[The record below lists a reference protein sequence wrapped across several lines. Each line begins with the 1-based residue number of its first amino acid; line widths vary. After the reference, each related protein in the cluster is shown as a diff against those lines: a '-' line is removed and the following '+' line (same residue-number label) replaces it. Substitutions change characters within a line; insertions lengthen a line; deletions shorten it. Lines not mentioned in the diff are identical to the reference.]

1 MEQWSAPQEGIIGDE
16 HKSQSLC
23 ILYDMFKKASYRPDL
38 DYWMTLDFVFLKV
51 SFASFMQCCC
61 SHVKILSSVA

>member
-1 MEQWSAPQEGIIGDE
+1 MEQCSAPQEVIIGDE

-38 DYWMTLDFVFLKV
+38 DYWMTLSSKRL
-51 SFASFMQCCC
+51 ASFMQCCR
-61 SHVKILSSVA
+61 SHVKILFSVA